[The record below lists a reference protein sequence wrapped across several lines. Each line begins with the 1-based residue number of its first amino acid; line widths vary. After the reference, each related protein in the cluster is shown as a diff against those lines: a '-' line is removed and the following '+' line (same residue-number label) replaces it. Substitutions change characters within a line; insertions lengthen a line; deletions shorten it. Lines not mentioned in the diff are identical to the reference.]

1 MWNEKRCG
9 ETKTGRM
16 LGTVLGALKKMGA
29 VNPTQTDDLLFRI
42 FVAAY
47 SLNMIL
53 HMKTMY
59 SLFGYTIKIL

>member
-1 MWNEKRCG
+1 
-9 ETKTGRM
+9 M

-59 SLFGYTIKIL
+59 SLFGYTMKIF

>member
-1 MWNEKRCG
+1 
-9 ETKTGRM
+9 M
-16 LGTVLGALKKMGA
+16 LGTVLGALKKMEA
-29 VNPTQTDDLLFRI
+29 VNPTQTNDLLFRI

-59 SLFGYTIKIL
+59 SLFGCTMKIL

>member
-1 MWNEKRCG
+1 
-9 ETKTGRM
+9 M

-53 HMKTMY
+53 HMKTSKFLRPLNFLKNY
-59 SLFGYTIKIL
+59 DKRFLKDDLIS

>member
-1 MWNEKRCG
+1 
-9 ETKTGRM
+9 M

-59 SLFGYTIKIL
+59 LSLIGSWLQVSEAIKFSQKL